1 MRLRF
6 YHSDVASGFQS
17 MLGLAL
23 SLLKRHRRSW
33 LTLLLLVAFAG
44 VQVLQVSAL
53 HDHARETVD
62 CALCHAPV
70 LGDDS
75 TLDRSLNLPA
85 AQAGVRPVVRLSA
98 APTGPAPSPYQGRAP
113 PSLV

>member
-1 MRLRF
+1 
-6 YHSDVASGFQS
+6 
-17 MLGLAL
+17 MLGPAL

-62 CALCHAPV
+62 CALCHAPA

-75 TLDRSLNLPA
+75 TLDRSFNLPA
-85 AQAGVRPVVRLSA
+85 ALAGTRPVVRPPA
-98 APTGPAPSPYQGRAP
+98 APTAPAPSPYQGRAP
-113 PSLV
+113 PSVV